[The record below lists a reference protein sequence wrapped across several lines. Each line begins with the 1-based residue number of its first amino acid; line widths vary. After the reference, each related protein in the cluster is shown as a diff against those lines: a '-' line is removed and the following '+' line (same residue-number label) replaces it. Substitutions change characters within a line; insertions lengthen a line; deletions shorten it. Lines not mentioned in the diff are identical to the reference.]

1 MNEPYMFILGLADD
15 MTGALEVAAK
25 FSAAGIESLVSAQ
38 PGAQAGAP
46 VIVYD
51 TETRHLGPAD
61 AAERVKH
68 FIRESRCP
76 TPRLIYKKTDST
88 LRGNISAELG
98 ALSELFPAW
107 RIGYGPAYPA
117 LGRTVKQG
125 ILYVDGVPVSETTF
139 AQDALNP
146 VRVSSIAA
154 VLETSA
160 TATIFDAEHDL
171 HLEEAACAIL
181 ADETMRIAAG
191 PGGLAEALARQIEA
205 PRTTPPHL
213 PVVQSCLVLNG
224 SLHERS
230 TMQMREAVDLGWQ
243 LLQTS
248 QDPSADPT
256 AVANANG
263 RYLIE
268 QIATH
273 DPDGAFVIGGD
284 TAFAAIAALGMPP
297 LWPLRDVVPGI
308 PITRIRYADVQHTL
322 PGRSRDLFLIT
333 KAGGF
338 GKPDVIHSVHRE
350 LNPNAK

>member
-1 MNEPYMFILGLADD
+1 MFILGLADD

-25 FSAAGIESLVSAQ
+25 FSAAGVVSLVSAQ
-38 PGAQAGAP
+38 PGAETGVP
-46 VIVYD
+46 VVVYD

-68 FIRESRCP
+68 FIREARCP

-98 ALSELFPAW
+98 ALSELFPTW
-107 RIGYGPAYPA
+107 RIGYAPAYPA

-125 ILYVDGVPVSETTF
+125 ILYVDGVPVSETVF
-139 AQDALNP
+139 AEDGLNP

-154 VLETSA
+154 VLETPVA
-160 TATIFDAEHDL
+160 ATIFDAEHDL
-171 HLEEAACAIL
+171 HLEEAASAIL
-181 ADETMRIAAG
+181 ADDAMRIAAG
-191 PGGLAEALARQIEA
+191 PGGLAEILARQIEA
-205 PRTTPPHL
+205 PRSTPLRL

-224 SLHERS
+224 SRHERS
-230 TMQMREAVDLGWQ
+230 TMQIRDAGDLSWQ
-243 LLQTS
+243 LLQTTQMPGS
-248 QDPSADPT
+248 DPAS
-256 AVANANG
+256 VANANG
-263 RYLIE
+263 RYLVE

-273 DPDGAFVIGGD
+273 DPDGVFVMGGD
-284 TAFAAIAALGMPP
+284 TAFAVIAVLGHPP

-308 PITRIRYADVQHTL
+308 PITRLKYADVQRSL

-338 GKPDVIHSVHRE
+338 GELDVIRRIHRE

>member
-1 MNEPYMFILGLADD
+1 MDEHSMFILGLADD

-38 PGAQAGAP
+38 PGAETGVP
-46 VIVYD
+46 VVVYD

-98 ALSELFPAW
+98 ALSELFPTW
-107 RIGYGPAYPA
+107 RIGYAPAYPA
-117 LGRTVKQG
+117 LGRTVKEG
-125 ILYVDGVPVSETTF
+125 ILYVDGVPVSETAF
-139 AQDALNP
+139 AEDILNP

-154 VLETSA
+154 VLETPVA
-160 TATIFDAEHDL
+160 ATIFDAEHDL
-171 HLEEAACAIL
+171 HLEDAACAIL
-181 ADETMRIAAG
+181 ADDTMRIAAG
-191 PGGLAEALARQIEA
+191 PGGLAEVLASQIEA
-205 PRTTPPHL
+205 PRGTPPRL

-230 TMQMREAVDLGWQ
+230 TMQIRDASDLGWR

-248 QDPSADPT
+248 PVPGSDPATVAS
-256 AVANANG
+256 ANA
-263 RYLIE
+263 RFLVE

-273 DPDGAFVIGGD
+273 DPDGVFVIGGD
-284 TAFAAIAALGMPP
+284 TAFAAIAALGLPP
-297 LWPLRDVVPGI
+297 LWPLRDVVPGV
-308 PITRIRYADVQHTL
+308 PVTRIRCTDLQHIL

-338 GKPDVIHSVHRE
+338 GEPDVIRRIHRE